1 MYLFELEFC
10 PDTCPGLELL
20 DHAFSHPVVSD
31 CLQPADY
38 SPPGPWDSPG
48 KNTGVGCY
56 FLLQGNLPDPGIE
69 ATPPESPALPGG
81 FFITA
86 PPGIAGSINSIF
98 GSESSSFLSVPS
110 CTSFESERPR
120 PLGICP
126 STVSL
131 WLGEEVL
138 LQSPG
143 SSPTTVSLP
152 VIAVSPACITLI
164 YPIDAH
170 RMLTPCQA
178 SAWVQRMPVPALREA
193 TGRFVQKNLANPT
206 QWTIDLITYLLA
218 RETFANLISWSLSPD
233 LSTGGRQWIHSPL
246 SL

>member
-1 MYLFELEFC
+1 MYLFELDFC
-10 PDTCPGLELL
+10 PDICPGLELL
-20 DHAFSHPVVSD
+20 DHAFSHSVVSD

-69 ATPPESPALPGG
+69 PTPPESPALPGG

-98 GSESSSFLSVPS
+98 GSENSSFLSVPS
-110 CTSFESERPR
+110 CTSFEPERPR

-143 SSPTTVSLP
+143 SSPTTVPLP
-152 VIAVSPACITLI
+152 VIAVSPCLYHTHLS
-164 YPIDAH
+164 H
-170 RMLTPCQA
+170 RCSLHVDSMPGISLGSENA
-178 SAWVQRMPVPALREA
+178 S
-193 TGRFVQKNLANPT
+193 
-206 QWTIDLITYLLA
+206 
-218 RETFANLISWSLSPD
+218 SSLQGSY
-233 LSTGGRQWIHSPL
+233 R
-246 SL
+246 